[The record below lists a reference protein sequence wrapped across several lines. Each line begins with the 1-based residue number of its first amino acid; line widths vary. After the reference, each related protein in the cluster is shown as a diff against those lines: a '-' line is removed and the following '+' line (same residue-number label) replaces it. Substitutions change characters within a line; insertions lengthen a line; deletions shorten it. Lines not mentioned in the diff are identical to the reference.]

1 MAETATDT
9 RKEIIESARNEFF
22 AHGFDGARMQSI
34 VDNTDV
40 TKAMIHYYFDSKQ
53 KLYESVYKESVANMF
68 DGLMD
73 VLNQDI
79 PLFKKL
85 ERLIE
90 HCLQIAEQ
98 QPEQLAFVITESERK
113 SDLLIPLFRELYPLE
128 ISVFDKQLKEAA
140 DNYEIASVD
149 VRHVLLNIF
158 SLCFYPVLASKVTKT
173 MLNVDS
179 DEEMSSLAQT
189 RKGVVL
195 DTVLNW
201 LTS

>member
-1 MAETATDT
+1 MSNPTTT
-9 RKEIIESARNEFF
+9 RDDIIESARSEFF

-34 VDNTDV
+34 VDNTAV
-40 TKAMIHYYFDSKQ
+40 TKAMIHYYFDTKQ
-53 KLYESVYKESVANMF
+53 KLYEAVYKESVANIF

-85 ERLIE
+85 EQLIE
-90 HCLQIAEQ
+90 QCLRISEQ
-98 QPEQLAFVITESERK
+98 HPEQLAFVITESERK
-113 SDLLIPLFRELYPLE
+113 AALLIPLFRELYSSE
-128 ISVFDKQLKEAA
+128 ISVFEKQLNEAA
-140 DNYEIASVD
+140 DKYEIASVD

-158 SLCFYPVLASKVTKT
+158 SLCFYPVLASEITRT
-173 MLNVDS
+173 MLKVES
-179 DEEMSSLAQT
+179 DGDMSKLAKS

-195 DTVLNW
+195 DTILNW